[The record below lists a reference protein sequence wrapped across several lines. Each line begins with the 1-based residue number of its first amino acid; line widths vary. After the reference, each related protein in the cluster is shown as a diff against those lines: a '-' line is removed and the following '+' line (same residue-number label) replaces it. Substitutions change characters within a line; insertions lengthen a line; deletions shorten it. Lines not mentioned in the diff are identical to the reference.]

1 MIEVQGL
8 TKVYGTKAAID
19 NISFTVEHGEVVG
32 FLGPNGAGK
41 TTTMRVLSCF
51 MPPTSGTAKVN
62 GYDIHTQALEV
73 RRRIGYLPEQVPLY
87 TDLTVT
93 QYLNFVAEAKGL
105 PRLSRRQK
113 VGEAIER
120 CLLQDAR
127 ERIIGKLSKGYRQR
141 VGLAQAL
148 LGDPPILILDE
159 PTIGLDPK
167 QIIEIRSLIRDMKG
181 ERTVI
186 LSTHILPEVSM
197 VCQRVII
204 INRGRIIAVDTPES
218 LTRRLQRSTRVLL
231 QIDGPPDQVAGRLR
245 EMAGVL
251 RVELT
256 DGAGA
261 LRRYLVETEKERDI
275 RQELARVVC
284 GSGWGLLE
292 LRPVDMTLEDI
303 FIHLVTEET
312 DSMTDD
318 RQPTTGDGST
328 EDIRPSSVEGLAEVG

>member
-1 MIEVQGL
+1 MIEVEGL
-8 TKVYGTKAAID
+8 TKVYGNKTAID
-19 NISFTVEHGEVVG
+19 NLTFTVQQGEVVG

-41 TTTMRVLSCF
+41 TTTMRVLSCY
-51 MPPTSGTAKVN
+51 MPPTSGTARVG
-62 GYDIHTQALEV
+62 GYDIRTQGLEV
-73 RRRIGYLPEQVPLY
+73 RRRIGYLPEHVPLY

-105 PRLSRRQK
+105 SRLTRRQR
-113 VGEAIER
+113 VGETIER
-120 CLLQDAR
+120 CLLRDAR
-127 ERIIGKLSKGYRQR
+127 GRIIGKLSKGYRQR

-167 QIIEIRSLIRDMKG
+167 QIIEIRSLIRDMQG

-204 INRGRIIAVDTPES
+204 INEGRIVAVDTPES
-218 LTRRLQRSTRVLL
+218 LTRRLQRSTQVLL

-245 EMAGVL
+245 EAPGVL
-251 RVELT
+251 QVVMK

-261 LRRYLVETEKERDI
+261 LCRYLVETEKDRDL
-275 RQELARVVC
+275 RRELARVVC

-303 FIHLVTEET
+303 FIRLVTTEET
-312 DSMTDD
+312 VVS
-318 RQPTTGDGST
+318 G
-328 EDIRPSSVEGLAEVG
+328 

>member
-1 MIEVQGL
+1 MIEVEGL
-8 TKVYGTKAAID
+8 TKVYGNTTAID
-19 NISFTVEHGEVVG
+19 SLTFTVQQGEVVG

-41 TTTMRVLSCF
+41 TTTMRVLSCY
-51 MPPTSGTAKVN
+51 MPPTSGTARVG
-62 GYDIHTQALEV
+62 GYDIRTQALEV
-73 RRRIGYLPEQVPLY
+73 RRRIGYLPEHVPLY

-93 QYLNFVAEAKGL
+93 QYLTFVAEAKGL
-105 PRLSRRQK
+105 SRLTRRQR

-127 ERIIGKLSKGYRQR
+127 GRIIGKLSKGYRQR

-167 QIIEIRSLIRDMKG
+167 QIIEIRSLIRDMQG

-204 INRGRIIAVDTPES
+204 INEGRIVAVDTPET
-218 LTRRLQRSTRVLL
+218 LTRRLQRSTQVLL
-231 QIDGPPDQVAGRLR
+231 QIDGPPDQVSVRLR
-245 EMAGVL
+245 EAPGVL
-251 RVELT
+251 QVVMK

-261 LRRYLVETEKERDI
+261 LRRYLVETDKDRDL

-284 GSGWGLLE
+284 TSGWGLLE
-292 LRPVDMTLEDI
+292 LRPVDMSLEDI
-303 FIHLVTEET
+303 FIRLVTEEEAV
-312 DSMTDD
+312 SH
-318 RQPTTGDGST
+318 QPSAV
-328 EDIRPSSVEGLAEVG
+328 S

>member
-1 MIEVQGL
+1 MIEVEGL
-8 TKVYGTKAAID
+8 TKVYGNKTAID
-19 NISFTVEHGEVVG
+19 NLTFTVQQGEVVG

-41 TTTMRVLSCF
+41 TTTMRVLSCY
-51 MPPTSGTAKVN
+51 MPPTSGTARVG
-62 GYDIHTQALEV
+62 GYDIRTQALDV
-73 RRRIGYLPEQVPLY
+73 RRRIGYLPEHVPLY

-105 PRLSRRQK
+105 SRLTRRQR

-127 ERIIGKLSKGYRQR
+127 GRIIGKLSKGYRQR

-167 QIIEIRSLIRDMKG
+167 QIIEIRSLIRDMQG

-204 INRGRIIAVDTPES
+204 INEGRIVAVDTPES
-218 LTRRLQRSTRVLL
+218 LTRRLQRSTQVLL
-231 QIDGPPDQVAGRLR
+231 EIDGPPEQVTGRLR
-245 EMAGVL
+245 EVAGVL
-251 RVELT
+251 QVVMK

-261 LRRYLVETEKERDI
+261 LRRYLVDTDKDRDL

-284 GSGWGLLE
+284 SSGWGLLE
-292 LRPVDMTLEDI
+292 LRPVDLSLEDI
-303 FIHLVTEET
+303 FIRLVTEEEAVGH
-312 DSMTDD
+312 
-318 RQPTTGDGST
+318 QPSAA
-328 EDIRPSSVEGLAEVG
+328 S

>member
-1 MIEVQGL
+1 MIEVEGL
-8 TKVYGTKAAID
+8 TKVYGNKAAID
-19 NISFTVEHGEVVG
+19 NLTFTVQKGEVVG

-41 TTTMRVLSCF
+41 TTTMRVLSCY
-51 MPPTSGTAKVN
+51 MPPTSGTARVG
-62 GYDIHTQALEV
+62 GYDIRTQALEV
-73 RRRIGYLPEQVPLY
+73 RRRIGYLPEHVPLY

-93 QYLNFVAEAKGL
+93 QYLSFVAEAKGL
-105 PRLSRRQK
+105 SRLTRRQR

-120 CLLQDAR
+120 CLLRDAR
-127 ERIIGKLSKGYRQR
+127 GRIIGKLSKGYRQR

-167 QIIEIRSLIRDMKG
+167 QIIEIRSLIRDMQG

-204 INRGRIIAVDTPES
+204 INEGRIVAVDTPET
-218 LTRRLQRSTRVLL
+218 LTRRLQRSTQVLL
-231 QIDGPPDQVAGRLR
+231 QIDGPPDQVTVRLR
-245 EMAGVL
+245 EAPGVL
-251 RVELT
+251 QVVMK

-261 LRRYLVETEKERDI
+261 LRRYLVETDKDRDL

-284 GSGWGLLE
+284 SSGWGLLE
-292 LRPVDMTLEDI
+292 LRPVDMSLEDV
-303 FIHLVTEET
+303 FIRLVTEET
-312 DSMTDD
+312 VTSD
-318 RQPTTGDGST
+318 
-328 EDIRPSSVEGLAEVG
+328 

>member
-1 MIEVQGL
+1 MIDVQGL
-8 TKVYGTKAAID
+8 TKTYGNKAAID
-19 NISFTVEHGEVVG
+19 NLTFTVEQGEVMG

-51 MPPTSGTAKVN
+51 MPPTSGTAKVG
-62 GYDIHTQALEV
+62 GYDIHTQSLDV
-73 RRRIGYLPEQVPLY
+73 RRRIGYLPEHVPLY

-93 QYLNFVAEAKGL
+93 QYLNFVAETKGL
-105 PRLSRRQK
+105 SRLSRRKK
-113 VGEAIER
+113 VGETMER

-127 ERIIGKLSKGYRQR
+127 ARIIAKLSKGYRQR

-148 LGDPPILILDE
+148 LGDPAVLILDE

-204 INRGRIIAVDTPES
+204 INEGRIVALDTPES
-218 LTRRLQRSTRVLL
+218 LTRRLQRSTQVQLH
-231 QIDGPPDQVAGRLR
+231 IEGPPDQVTDRLR
-245 EMAGVL
+245 EIAGVL
-251 RVELT
+251 RVEMT
-256 DGAGA
+256 DGAGV
-261 LRRYLVETEKERDI
+261 LCRYLVETEKERDL

-284 GSGWGLLE
+284 GRGWGLLE
-292 LRPVDMTLEDI
+292 LKPVDMTLEDI
-303 FIHLVTEET
+303 FIHLVTDEAT
-312 DSMTDD
+312 VSAD
-318 RQPTTGDGST
+318 RL
-328 EDIRPSSVEGLAEVG
+328 EG

>member
-1 MIEVQGL
+1 MIEVQEL
-8 TKVYGTKAAID
+8 TKVYGNKAAID
-19 NISFTVEHGEVVG
+19 NLTFTVEQGEIVG

-51 MPPTSGTAKVN
+51 MPPTSGTAKVS
-62 GYDIHTQALEV
+62 GYDIHTQALDV
-73 RRRIGYLPEQVPLY
+73 RRRIGYLPEHVPLY

-105 PRLSRRQK
+105 SRLTRRQK
-113 VGEAIER
+113 VGNVIER
-120 CLLQDAR
+120 CLLQDVR
-127 ERIIGKLSKGYRQR
+127 LRIIGKLSKGYRQR

-148 LGDPPILILDE
+148 LGDSPVLILDE

-204 INRGRIIAVDTPES
+204 INEGRIVAVDTPES
-218 LTRRLQRSTRVLL
+218 LTRRLQRSTQVLL
-231 QIDGPPDQVAGRLR
+231 QIEGPPDRITGRLR

-256 DGAGA
+256 DGAGM
-261 LRRYLVETEKERDI
+261 LRRYLVETEKERDL
-275 RQELARVVC
+275 RQELASVIC

-312 DSMTDD
+312 DSIAVD
-318 RQPTTGDGST
+318 R
-328 EDIRPSSVEGLAEVG
+328 

>member
-1 MIEVQGL
+1 MIEVEGL
-8 TKVYGTKAAID
+8 TKVYGNKTAID
-19 NISFTVEHGEVVG
+19 NLTFTVQQGEVVG

-41 TTTMRVLSCF
+41 TTTMRVLSCY
-51 MPPTSGTAKVN
+51 MPPTSGTARVG
-62 GYDIHTQALEV
+62 GYDIRTQALDV
-73 RRRIGYLPEQVPLY
+73 RRRIGYLPEHVPLY

-105 PRLSRRQK
+105 SRLTRRQR

-127 ERIIGKLSKGYRQR
+127 GRIIGKLSKGYRQR

-167 QIIEIRSLIRDMKG
+167 QIIEIRGLIRDMQG

-204 INRGRIIAVDTPES
+204 INEGRIVAVDTPET
-218 LTRRLQRSTRVLL
+218 LTRRLQRSTQVLL
-231 QIDGPPDQVAGRLR
+231 QIDGPPEQVTVRLR
-245 EMAGVL
+245 EAPGVL
-251 RVELT
+251 QVVMK

-261 LRRYLVETEKERDI
+261 LRRYLVETDKDRDL

-284 GSGWGLLE
+284 SSGWGLLE
-292 LRPVDMTLEDI
+292 LRPVDMSLEDI
-303 FIHLVTEET
+303 FIRLVTEEPVT
-312 DSMTDD
+312 S
-318 RQPTTGDGST
+318 
-328 EDIRPSSVEGLAEVG
+328 E

>member
-1 MIEVQGL
+1 MIEVEGL
-8 TKVYGTKAAID
+8 TKVYGNKTAID
-19 NISFTVEHGEVVG
+19 NLTFTVQQGEVVG

-41 TTTMRVLSCF
+41 TTTMRVLSCY
-51 MPPTSGTAKVN
+51 MPPTSGTARVG
-62 GYDIHTQALEV
+62 GYDIRTQALEV
-73 RRRIGYLPEQVPLY
+73 RRRIGYMPEHVPLY

-93 QYLNFVAEAKGL
+93 QYLGFVAEAKGL
-105 PRLSRRQK
+105 SRLTRRQR

-127 ERIIGKLSKGYRQR
+127 GRIIGKLSKGYRQR

-167 QIIEIRSLIRDMKG
+167 QIIEIRGLIRDMQG

-204 INRGRIIAVDTPES
+204 INEGRIVAVDTPET
-218 LTRRLQRSTRVLL
+218 LTRRLQRSTQVLL
-231 QIDGPPDQVAGRLR
+231 QIDGPPEQVTVRLR
-245 EMAGVL
+245 EAPGVL
-251 RVELT
+251 QVVMK

-261 LRRYLVETEKERDI
+261 LRRYLVETDKDRDL

-284 GSGWGLLE
+284 SSGWGLLE
-292 LRPVDMTLEDI
+292 LRPVDMSLEDV
-303 FIHLVTEET
+303 FIRLVTEEP
-312 DSMTDD
+312 DAMTVD
-318 RQPTTGDGST
+318 R
-328 EDIRPSSVEGLAEVG
+328 